1 MTRKGPA
8 VVVIPVKPPKRKRAE
23 NEVVRMMPISTKMGV
38 NKVRRRQVVTLIPIK
53 SPYRRLYRES
63 SDAVRRMFR
72 FIGLGVR

>member
-23 NEVVRMMPISTKMGV
+23 NEVVRMTPISTKMGV

-53 SPYRRLYRES
+53 SPYRRLYRET
-63 SDAVRRMFR
+63 SDVVRGMFR
-72 FIGLGVR
+72 FIGLGAR